1 MKQSSRKLEEE
12 VFRRQTSLECVEKG
26 WRDEPRIEDDD
37 HAKRLLCRHGKRV
50 EVSTLYR
57 ISREQGVSIA
67 RKDSSF
73 AATVA
78 VFLCR
83 C

>member
-12 VFRRQTSLECVEKG
+12 VFQRETSLGCVEKG

-37 HAKRLLCRHGKRV
+37 HARRLLRRHGKRV

-67 RKDSSF
+67 RKDPSF
-73 AATVA
+73 AATVP